1 MTDDAP
7 RSALEASSLAVDIDF
22 LTVKMAADATR
33 LANRRL
39 SEHDLRVRSFAILA
53 LAAGELPVT
62 QRDLAS
68 FLSLDPSQIV
78 ALVDELERADL
89 VRREV
94 DSADRRSRVICLTPQ
109 GTARLALGRQAV
121 DAVEDDLLS
130 PLTTDE
136 RATLR
141 ELLRKVVFG
150 RDLGED

>member
-1 MTDDAP
+1 MTDEVP

-22 LTVKMAADATR
+22 LTVKMAAEATR

-53 LAAGELPVT
+53 LAAGEQPVT

-109 GTARLALGRQAV
+109 GSARLALGRQAV

-130 PLTTDE
+130 PLTTEE

-141 ELLRKVVFG
+141 DLLRRVVFG
-150 RDLGED
+150 RDLGAD